1 MNKFLR
7 EIGLLFVANVRS
19 SLRSVVWLVVGMFQP
34 ICYLLLFAPLLNNLT
49 NIPGFPKGGTYNV
62 FAPGLL
68 IMTTILGTGLVG
80 FNLLANL
87 RAGVV
92 ERLRVTPVSRLAILL
107 SMVLRD
113 VVTLL
118 VQCSLLV
125 GVAVLLGMRP
135 DWLGLGVLALL
146 LVIIGVTMSSF
157 SYGLTLIVKDEGGL
171 ASSVNFIS
179 IPLLLLSGITL
190 PLALAPSI
198 IQAMGNVNPFAYAV
212 NASRALV
219 NGTLGDNSI
228 ITAFAIFAALMTL
241 ALIWATRSIRQAAM

>member
-1 MNKFLR
+1 MAKFLR
-7 EIGLLFVANVRS
+7 EMGLLFVANVRT

-34 ICYLLLFAPLLNNLT
+34 ICYLLLFAPLLNNLAA
-49 NIPGFPKGGTYNV
+49 IPGFPSGGTYNV

-118 VQCSLLV
+118 VQSSILI
-125 GVAVLLGMRP
+125 AMSVLLGMKP
-135 DWLGLGVLALL
+135 DWMGLPVLALL

-157 SYGLTLIVKDEGGL
+157 SYGLTLVIRDEGGL

-190 PLALAPSI
+190 PLTLAPTI
-198 IQAMGNVNPFAYAV
+198 IQNIGKVNPFAYAV
-212 NASRALV
+212 DAARALV
-219 NGTLGDNSI
+219 NGSLGDGSI
-228 ITAFAIFAALMTL
+228 LAAFVIFAVLMIL
-241 ALIWATRSIRQAAM
+241 ALTWATRSIRQAAM